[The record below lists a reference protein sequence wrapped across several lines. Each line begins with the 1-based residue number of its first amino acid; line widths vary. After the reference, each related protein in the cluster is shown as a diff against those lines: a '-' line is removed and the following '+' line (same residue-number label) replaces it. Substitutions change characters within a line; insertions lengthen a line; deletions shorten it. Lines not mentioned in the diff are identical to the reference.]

1 MYDFPRPHAGRTNM
15 MRWRSTWLMCVRKV
29 RGNLRNPRRRPE
41 KQLRN
46 LRLHPTCMACSDNA
60 SAHEVGMQFNMPPS
74 MSSLCRCYHM
84 CSHCPISSLRHRH
97 PRSWALAMKTSRA
110 WSRSRTEWMQRL
122 RRRLIPRAAA
132 SPWRLVK
139 FTSSSQYACMCSSI
153 LYISFD
159 PGHPLTHIPN
169 LLQTK
174 KKLQKFMDSIVQK
187 SGKIRALIR
196 DVHVDYT
203 KSGMM
208 TRH

>member
-1 MYDFPRPHAGRTNM
+1 
-15 MRWRSTWLMCVRKV
+15 MCVRKV
-29 RGNLRNPRRRPE
+29 RGNLRKPRRRPE
-41 KQLRN
+41 KQQRD

-60 SAHEVGMQFNMPPS
+60 SVQEVGMQLFNMHPS

-97 PRSWALAMKTSRA
+97 PRSSALAIKTSRA

-122 RRRLIPRAAA
+122 RLRRLLIPRAAA
-132 SPWRLVK
+132 SPRRLVK
-139 FTSSSQYACMCSSI
+139 FTSSIQYSCMCSSI
-153 LYISFD
+153 SYISFD
-159 PGHPLTHIPN
+159 LGHSPTHIPN
-169 LLQTK
+169 PLQTK

-203 KSGMM
+203 KSDMM
-208 TRH
+208 TRHST